1 MRKKQTTDKRIIE
14 DTLDRLYSTHRTR
27 KEAGYWRL
35 LILYFV
41 TSAIVSISANST
53 GLVIIAGTRLNIYS
67 FAGVLSSVANIC
79 VILLAVYYEYRGF
92 LTGLVV
98 LTVQLPIILFST
110 FARGNLNSLLGV
122 FGNILAIIAI
132 IFIYFNNKKI
142 LDYQAKIREVAVTDL
157 MTGIPNGF
165 ACDEL
170 INALVSRKERFA
182 NVIIDI
188 NGFKNI
194 NDTMGFEAGNKVLRI
209 IASRLKDLAESGTSG
224 TIDFVGRTS
233 GDEFSLLIRNFD
245 SEEDLKKSL
254 ELYDKEINKK
264 LSIMGYD
271 FFISASIGYSIY
283 PDDGDTIDRIISNSN
298 VAMHEIKHLNSSN
311 HILRYTAD
319 MSSDEKAIQ
328 TEGLIRSAL
337 ENDTIFFML
346 QPQFDMDH
354 KLRGFEAL
362 ARMKDTE
369 GNIISPG
376 EFIPVAEKA
385 GLIDKVDS
393 AVFKKATAYIG
404 EHIRKDGSSVVL
416 SLNVSVR
423 HLMKKDFID
432 EISALLKESGIPA
445 SQLEIEIT
453 ESVMIESIDKA
464 MDRINTIHSMG
475 INIAIDDFGTGY
487 SSLNYLSKFPANL
500 LKIDKSFIDQL
511 GSSERFKQYV
521 AGIISLGHTMGLDVI
536 SEGVEENV
544 QLETLREIGCDLI
557 QGFIWGRPLL
567 PEDASELLKSSKS

>member
-1 MRKKQTTDKRIIE
+1 
-14 DTLDRLYSTHRTR
+14 
-27 KEAGYWRL
+27 
-35 LILYFV
+35 
-41 TSAIVSISANST
+41 
-53 GLVIIAGTRLNIYS
+53 
-67 FAGVLSSVANIC
+67 
-79 VILLAVYYEYRGF
+79 
-92 LTGLVV
+92 
-98 LTVQLPIILFST
+98 
-110 FARGNLNSLLGV
+110 
-122 FGNILAIIAI
+122 
-132 IFIYFNNKKI
+132 
-142 LDYQAKIREVAVTDL
+142 
-157 MTGIPNGF
+157 
-165 ACDEL
+165 
-170 INALVSRKERFA
+170 
-182 NVIIDI
+182 
-188 NGFKNI
+188 
-194 NDTMGFEAGNKVLRI
+194 
-209 IASRLKDLAESGTSG
+209 
-224 TIDFVGRTS
+224 
-233 GDEFSLLIRNFD
+233 
-245 SEEDLKKSL
+245 
-254 ELYDKEINKK
+254 
-264 LSIMGYD
+264 
-271 FFISASIGYSIY
+271 
-283 PDDGDTIDRIISNSN
+283 
-298 VAMHEIKHLNSSN
+298 
-311 HILRYTAD
+311 
-319 MSSDEKAIQ
+319 
-328 TEGLIRSAL
+328 
-337 ENDTIFFML
+337 
-346 QPQFDMDH
+346 MDH

-445 SQLEIEIT
+445 TQLEIEIT

-536 SEGVEENV
+536 SEGV
-544 QLETLREIGCDLI
+544 
-557 QGFIWGRPLL
+557 
-567 PEDASELLKSSKS
+567 

>member
-1 MRKKQTTDKRIIE
+1 MRKNQTTDKRIIE
-14 DTLDRLYSTHRTR
+14 DTLDKLYSTHRTR
-27 KEAGYWRL
+27 REAGYWRL

-41 TSAIVSISANST
+41 TSAIVSISANSR
-53 GLVIIAGTRLNIYS
+53 GSVIIGGINLNIYS

-79 VILLAVYYEYRGF
+79 VILLAVYYGYKGF

-98 LTVQLPIILFST
+98 LTVQLPIILFNT
-110 FARGNLNSLLGV
+110 FARGNLNSLPGV
-122 FGNILAIIAI
+122 FGNILAITAI

-142 LDYQAKIREVAVTDL
+142 LDYQTKIREVAVTDL

-182 NVIIDI
+182 NAIIDI

-194 NDTMGFEAGNKVLRI
+194 NDTMGFEAGNKVLMI

-245 SEEDLKKSL
+245 SEDDLKKSL

-264 LSIMGYD
+264 LSIMEYD

-283 PDDGDTIDRIISNSN
+283 PDDGNTIDRIISNSN
-298 VAMHEIKHLNSSN
+298 VAMHEIKHLNS
-311 HILRYTAD
+311 RYTAD

-362 ARMKDTE
+362 ARIKDTE

-393 AVFKKATAYIG
+393 AVFKKATAFIG

-521 AGIISLGHTMGLDVI
+521 AGIFSLGHTMGLDVI

-567 PEDASELLKSSKS
+567 PEDATMLLKQSEI